1 MNSML
6 IDENQD
12 DLGATWFIFN
22 YYLTEEKRLCNNLSN
37 QSIDYF
43 IPKVNVLKNNK
54 NSLINLFPGYGF
66 ANLPSLKLSSL
77 KYTKGIKTILAN
89 TNGFASVSPEYVN
102 HLNQECEK
110 TKFSPI
116 IVRPNVGDVVQI
128 NKGPFKD
135 YLAKVINL
143 DKNQRISLMM
153 TLLSREFTFEIE
165 PNDIKYIF

>member
-1 MNSML
+1 
-6 IDENQD
+6 
-12 DLGATWFIFN
+12 
-22 YYLTEEKRLCNNLSN
+22 
-37 QSIDYF
+37 
-43 IPKVNVLKNNK
+43 
-54 NSLINLFPGYGF
+54 
-66 ANLPSLKLSSL
+66 
-77 KYTKGIKTILAN
+77 LAN